1 MIFPMINRNHS
12 QPASIAEA
20 LFSKR
25 PENVN
30 ESFVEA
36 RVVQHT
42 CAPIQRCFSFS
53 AVPVAERFCQWE
65 ASAGS
70 IAAMPVISSIASGGK
85 IMGKEQALLTHEQFE
100 RELNYDA
107 ALSIARRMLVA
118 GLISRAEFVR
128 IDAILREKFSPVWG
142 GLYHFVA

>member
-1 MIFPMINRNHS
+1 MLFPLINRNHS
-12 QPASIAEA
+12 QPANIAEA

-25 PENVN
+25 PESAGG
-30 ESFVEA
+30 SFAEA
-36 RVVQHT
+36 RVVPRT
-42 CAPIQRCFSFS
+42 GALIQRQCDFST
-53 AVPVAERFCQWE
+53 AQVAERFCQWG

-70 IAAMPVISSIASGGK
+70 IAAMRVISGIASGWK
-85 IMGKEQALLTHEQFE
+85 IMRKEQALLTHEQFE

-107 ALSIARRMLVA
+107 ALSVARRMLAA

-142 GLYHFVA
+142 GLYHSVA

>member
-36 RVVQHT
+36 RVVQRT
-42 CAPIQRCFSFS
+42 GAPIRKSFSFS
-53 AVPVAERFCQWE
+53 AALVVERFCQWGV
-65 ASAGS
+65 SAGS
-70 IAAMPVISSIASGGK
+70 IAAMPAISSIASGGK
-85 IMGKEQALLTHEQFE
+85 IMCKEQALLTHEQFE

-107 ALSIARRMLVA
+107 ALSIARRMLAA
-118 GLISRAEFVR
+118 GLISRVEFVR

-142 GLYHFVA
+142 GLYHSVA